1 MPKKGGKK
9 KSKVTKEDSN
19 LEVLPRMEIIY
30 EDTKAITGAEQEFQW
45 GQIYHMIKNENVS
58 DAGLEDIPLY
68 VNIRKSGI
76 TKVAM
81 RPDLFPCAEVIL

>member
-9 KSKVTKEDSN
+9 KAKVHEED
-19 LEVLPRMEIIY
+19 LDVEVLPKMEIIY
-30 EDTKAITGAEQEFQW
+30 QDTNAITWNELEFKW
-45 GQIYHMIKNENVS
+45 GHIYHMIKDHNVP

-76 TKVAM
+76 TKVST
-81 RPDLFPCAEVIL
+81 RLSFSLVLR